1 MSVFKFKHFQIHQE
15 NTALKVGTDSMLLG
29 AICHWKNPIRLLDI
43 GTGTGVLALMCA
55 QRFGFDEIVGLEISE
70 KAIVDARVNAG
81 NSPFISRIS
90 IVNQAIQDY
99 DPNEQFD
106 AIISNPP
113 FFENSSKNQNEHKSL
128 ARHTESLSFSELL
141 QSISRLLTEDGKAW
155 VIIPFEIKENIIQLA
170 KESNLFVSDLITLF
184 GKPNKPTRAILSF
197 GKEVS
202 EVRPSSICIRTEDGA
217 YTEEYKLLTQEFHDR
232 SL

>member
-1 MSVFKFKHFQIHQE
+1 MSVFQFKHFQIHQE

-29 AICHWKNPIRLLDI
+29 AICHWENPKRLLDI
-43 GTGTGVLALMCA
+43 GTGTGVLALICA
-55 QRFGFDEIVGLEISE
+55 QRFAFEEIVGLEISE
-70 KAIVDARVNAG
+70 KALIDAQINAK
-81 NSPFISRIS
+81 NSPFFPKVS

-141 QSISRLLTEDGKAW
+141 QSITRLLTAEGKAW
-155 VIIPFEIKENIIQLA
+155 IIIPFESTENIIQLA
-170 KESNLFVSDLITLF
+170 KENTLFVADLITLF
-184 GKPNKPTRAILSF
+184 GKPNRPTRAIISF
-197 GKEVS
+197 GKQIS
-202 EVRPSSICIRTEDGA
+202 EVRSSSICIRTEDGA
-217 YTEEYKLLTQEFHDR
+217 YTEEYKVLTQEFHDR